1 MSCPQ
6 VGCKLKKI
14 SENQAVCL
22 KNGCVFRLE
31 KQHNIDS
38 NSEGIFVVLLIA
50 VLVVIIVAAT
60 GCQPVQVKDKLPF
73 KSVETSQLS

>member
-6 VGCKLKKI
+6 VGCKLRKT

-31 KQHNIDS
+31 KQQTVDNNGILWFLLIALFVF
-38 NSEGIFVVLLIA
+38 IFVVA
-50 VLVVIIVAAT
+50 R
-60 GCQPVQVKDKLPF
+60 G
-73 KSVETSQLS
+73 

>member
-6 VGCKLKKI
+6 VGCKLRKT

-31 KQHNIDS
+31 KQQSVDNG
-38 NSEGIFVVLLIA
+38 EGIFMVVSNR
-50 VLVVIIVAAT
+50 IVCVYFC
-60 GCQPVQVKDKLPF
+60 GG
-73 KSVETSQLS
+73 

>member
-6 VGCKLKKI
+6 VGCKLRKT

-31 KQHNIDS
+31 KKQSVDNGEWILWFLVI
-38 NSEGIFVVLLIA
+38 GLFVFIFVV
-50 VLVVIIVAAT
+50 VR
-60 GCQPVQVKDKLPF
+60 G
-73 KSVETSQLS
+73 

>member
-6 VGCKLKKI
+6 VGCKLRKT

-31 KQHNIDS
+31 KQQSVDNG
-38 NSEGIFVVLLIA
+38 EGILWLLVIGLFVFIFVV
-50 VLVVIIVAAT
+50 VR
-60 GCQPVQVKDKLPF
+60 G
-73 KSVETSQLS
+73 

>member
-6 VGCKLKKI
+6 VGCKLRKT

-31 KQHNIDS
+31 KQQTVDN
-38 NSEGIFVVLLIA
+38 NGILWFLLIA
-50 VLVVIIVAAT
+50 LFVFIIVVAR
-60 GCQPVQVKDKLPF
+60 
-73 KSVETSQLS
+73 E